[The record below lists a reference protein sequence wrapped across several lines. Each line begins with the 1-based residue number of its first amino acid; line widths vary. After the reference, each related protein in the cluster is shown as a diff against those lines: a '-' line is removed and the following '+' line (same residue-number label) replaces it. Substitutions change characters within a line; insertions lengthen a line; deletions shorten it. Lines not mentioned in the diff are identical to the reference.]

1 MVWKKR
7 KKKESGAVSVIWWRM
22 CLGNYGP
29 GQNFNCQ
36 RTLTM
41 FFFFFTCCTQQKLSF
56 SLESYIHTYTVCLLE
71 ICQQSNTQNRTVC
84 VQKRKCRGTKKKELA
99 MAAIRER
106 RKKEKRQLLLLT
118 GEFFFKRSASVWFC
132 EVSESF
138 SCWVVLSLSLFPCTP
153 SLFSIGKGFSL
164 SCTKRKKLSAILDC
178 FYFIKLYNKILSFF
192 ILLEYKNPI
201 DRLTD

>member
-1 MVWKKR
+1 M
-7 KKKESGAVSVIWWRM
+7 SG
-22 CLGNYGP
+22 NK
-29 GQNFNCQ
+29 
-36 RTLTM
+36 T
-41 FFFFFTCCTQQKLSF
+41 
-56 SLESYIHTYTVCLLE
+56 
-71 ICQQSNTQNRTVC
+71 
-84 VQKRKCRGTKKKELA
+84 KKELA

-106 RKKEKRQLLLLT
+106 KKKKTTSFTYGRVL
-118 GEFFFKRSASVWFC
+118 FFKRSASVWFC

-153 SLFSIGKGFSL
+153 SLFSIGKGFFSF
-164 SCTKRKKLSAILDC
+164 SCTKGKKLSAILDC